1 MQNEHPPRLNRPAA
15 NRLTPADAQQFG
27 AGRHRSRLFF
37 HERIPGRG
45 RPTAAPAKGA
55 NPRRAHQPA
64 RAGGGGAGIAADPGL
79 ASQLRADDTVRRS
92 QRAGLA
98 QQAFENISGR
108 VSVLPQT
115 DHTKVAVAALR
126 EMIAGGRVDRT
137 GSEFDTIYLDNLWP
151 DLAVDT
157 ELSLTDRLHN
167 RIYEEKELPAEE
179 APRLTT
185 DH

>member
-1 MQNEHPPRLNRPAA
+1 
-15 NRLTPADAQQFG
+15 
-27 AGRHRSRLFF
+27 
-37 HERIPGRG
+37 
-45 RPTAAPAKGA
+45 
-55 NPRRAHQPA
+55 
-64 RAGGGGAGIAADPGL
+64 
-79 ASQLRADDTVRRS
+79 
-92 QRAGLA
+92 
-98 QQAFENISGR
+98 
-108 VSVLPQT
+108 
-115 DHTKVAVAALR
+115 
-126 EMIAGGRVDRT
+126 MIAGGRVDRT